1 MRLMLPKQE
10 NEKAE
15 PEAAAKPGRFRLP
28 GFHLFQNPAVGR
40 RSEAVQPV
48 SFMKMLRPKR
58 LHNNLEEFYAFLR
71 YTEITI
77 RKQKNLKIQT
87 ELLKGA
93 ASHVFRCFFFD
104 RYFN

>member
-1 MRLMLPKQE
+1 MRLVLPKQE

-77 RKQKNLKIQT
+77 RKQKPKNTNRAFERSCIACFS
-87 ELLKGA
+87 LL
-93 ASHVFRCFFFD
+93 FL
-104 RYFN
+104 